1 MSLSRHFYALDEVH
15 SALQY
20 SSTRNDRVE
29 TLFWCNELL
38 RSGCVSET
46 ISTLLESWLWNK
58 GPFCLS
64 WILHAFSTLGGDE
77 CSEEDVLLSAYQ
89 LSCVSYLKRDH
100 SVWSILA
107 LYALNVPCDR
117 VGPKTIPHPFTN
129 DREMY
134 LVRAMV
140 QGRAYS
146 AWCMTQ
152 QMDWDRVRTILSW
165 YSSSTSCHSFKKE
178 FQTCLRYFDEY
189 EKLLGYRTPEY
200 DTVFRCLTV
209 IMICLSPLQQEE
221 SFRPLPSCLDASSKS
236 QIDHWDSLL
245 GTKARVYSIPPSA
258 LYGRTLRGRMR
269 WTQSTISQLNDIEP
283 HLLGCPFWEEATS
296 EYGTI
301 LTSTI
306 LWNSDDDR
314 EAFYQR
320 YFPDD
325 LPDEWTKSEKA
336 KSHGEGIMGPTESL
350 TMVKYARNYLSKW
363 SRFAW
368 NMHPLIQRLLE
379 GKEGTHP
386 TSILSTNELMEISMI
401 PLRRRLLV

>member
-20 SSTRNDRVE
+20 SSTRNDRAE

-38 RSGCVSET
+38 RSGYVSET

-64 WILHAFSTLGGDE
+64 WFHNSFSTLGGEE
-77 CSEEDVLLSAYQ
+77 CSEDDVLLSAYQ

-100 SVWSILA
+100 SLWSILA
-107 LYALNVPCDR
+107 LHAMNVPCDR
-117 VGPKTIPHPFTN
+117 VGPKTIPHPFT
-129 DREMY
+129 DEREIY

-140 QGRAYS
+140 QGRAYC
-146 AWCMTQ
+146 AWCIVQ
-152 QMDWDRVRTILSW
+152 QMDWDRVQAILTW
-165 YSSSTSCHSFKKE
+165 YSSCHAFKTE
-178 FQTCLRYFDEY
+178 FQTCLSYFEEY

-200 DTVFRCLTV
+200 DTVFRCLSIIV
-209 IMICLSPLQQEE
+209 ICLSPLQQED
-221 SFRPLPSCLDASSKS
+221 SFRPLPSCLDATSQS
-236 QIDHWDSLL
+236 QINHWNSLL

-269 WTQSTISQLNDIEP
+269 WAQSTVSQLNDIEP
-283 HLLGCPFWEEATS
+283 SMIGCPFWEEAIS

-301 LTSTI
+301 ESTI

-325 LPDEWTKSEKA
+325 IPDEWTKSEKN
-336 KSHGEGIMGPTESL
+336 KSHGEGILGPKESL
-350 TMVKYARNYLSKW
+350 TMVKYARSYLSKW

-368 NMHPLIQRLLE
+368 NSHPLIMKLLE

-386 TSILSTNELMEISMI
+386 TSILLGNSLVEVHMI
-401 PLRRRLLV
+401 PVKRRLLV

>member
-20 SSTRNDRVE
+20 SSTRNDRAE

-100 SVWSILA
+100 SMWSILS
-107 LYALNVPCDR
+107 LHALNVPCDR
-117 VGPKTIPHPFTN
+117 VGPKTIPHPFT
-129 DREMY
+129 DDQEIY
-134 LVRAMV
+134 LVRAIV
-140 QGRAYS
+140 QGRAYC
-146 AWCMTQ
+146 AWCMVQ
-152 QMDWDRVRTILSW
+152 QMKWDRVRAILTW
-165 YSSSTSCHSFKKE
+165 YIDHMSFTSLK
-178 FQTCLRYFDEY
+178 TCLSCFEEY
-189 EKLLGYRTPEY
+189 EKLLGYRAPEY
-200 DTVFRCLTV
+200 DTVFRCLSV
-209 IMICLSPLQQEE
+209 ITICLSPSQQEE
-221 SFRPLPSCLDASSKS
+221 SFRPLPSSLDDPSR
-236 QIDHWDSLL
+236 IDHWNSLL
-245 GTKARVYSIPPSA
+245 GTKARVYSIPQSA

-269 WTQSTISQLNDIEP
+269 WTQSTVSQLNNIEP
-283 HLLGCPFWEEATS
+283 HLIGCPFWEEAIS

-301 LTSTI
+301 LKSTI

-325 LPDEWTKSEKA
+325 IPDEWTKSEKA
-336 KSHGEGIMGPTESL
+336 KSHGEGILGPTESL

-368 NMHPLIQRLLE
+368 NSHPLIMKLIE

-386 TSILSTNELMEISMI
+386 TAILLGNSLVEVPMI
-401 PLRRRLLV
+401 PIRRRLLV

>member
-20 SSTRNDRVE
+20 SSTRNDRAE
-29 TLFWCNELL
+29 TLFWCNELI

-46 ISTLLESWLWNK
+46 ISTLLDSWLWNK

-64 WILHAFSTLGGDE
+64 WFHNAFSKLGGEE
-77 CSEEDVLLSAYQ
+77 CSEEDILLSAYQ

-100 SVWSILA
+100 SLWSILA
-107 LYALNVPCDR
+107 LQVGSVPCDR
-117 VGPKTIPHPFTN
+117 VGPKTIPHPFTEE
-129 DREMY
+129 RENY
-134 LVRAMV
+134 LIRAIV
-140 QGRAYS
+140 QGRAYCS
-146 AWCMTQ
+146 WCVVQ
-152 QMDWDRVRTILSW
+152 QMDWNRVLTILNW
-165 YSSSTSCHSFKKE
+165 YIDQRDSPTLFK
-178 FQTCLRYFDEY
+178 TCLDYFTEY

-200 DTVFRCLTV
+200 DTVFRCLSI
-209 IMICLSPLQQEE
+209 IMVCLSPVQQED
-221 SFRPLPSCLDASSKS
+221 SFGPLPSSLDPTS
-236 QIDHWDSLL
+236 QSLIDHWNTLA

-269 WTQSTISQLNDIEP
+269 WTQSTVSHLNNIEP
-283 HLLGCPFWEEATS
+283 HLIGCPFWEEAVF

-301 LTSTI
+301 DSTI
-306 LWNSDDDR
+306 LWNSDKDR

-325 LPDEWTKSEKA
+325 IPDEWTKSEKA
-336 KSHGEGIMGPTESL
+336 KSHGEGILGPNESL

-368 NMHPLIQRLLE
+368 NRHPLILRLME

-386 TSILSTNELMEISMI
+386 TYALSEKGTMEINMI
-401 PLRRRLLV
+401 PVKRRLII

>member
-20 SSTRNDRVE
+20 CSTRNDRVE

-100 SVWSILA
+100 SLWSILA
-107 LYALNVPCDR
+107 LHALNVPCDR
-117 VGPKTIPHPFTN
+117 VGAKTIPHPFTD
-129 DREMY
+129 DREIY
-134 LVRAMV
+134 LVRAIV

-146 AWCMTQ
+146 AWCMVQ
-152 QMDWDRVRTILSW
+152 QMDWDRVRTVLSW
-165 YSSSTSCHSFKKE
+165 YSSSTSFTL
-178 FQTCLRYFDEY
+178 FQTCLSYFDEY

-221 SFRPLPSCLDASSKS
+221 SFRPLPSCLDASK
-236 QIDHWDSLL
+236 IDHWNSLL
-245 GTKARVYSIPPSA
+245 GTKARVYSIPTSA

-269 WTQSTISQLNDIEP
+269 WTQSTVSQLNNIEP
-283 HLLGCPFWEEATS
+283 HLIGCPFWEEAIS

-301 LTSTI
+301 LNSMI

-314 EAFYQR
+314 ETFYQR

-325 LPDEWTKSEKA
+325 LPDEWTKPEKA
-336 KSHGEGIMGPTESL
+336 KSHGEGILGPTESL

-386 TSILSTNELMEISMI
+386 TSILLVAGLVEIPMI
-401 PLRRRLLV
+401 PVRRRLLV

>member
-20 SSTRNDRVE
+20 SSTRNDRAE

-100 SVWSILA
+100 SLWSILA
-107 LYALNVPCDR
+107 LHALNVPCDR
-117 VGPKTIPHPFTN
+117 VGPKTIPHPFTD
-129 DREMY
+129 DREIY
-134 LVRAMV
+134 LIRAIV
-140 QGRAYS
+140 QGRAYC
-146 AWCMTQ
+146 AWCMAQ
-152 QMDWDRVRTILSW
+152 QMEWDRVQTILTW
-165 YSSSTSCHSFKKE
+165 YSSCTSLK
-178 FQTCLRYFDEY
+178 TCLRYFEEY

-200 DTVFRCLTV
+200 DTVFRCLSV
-209 IMICLSPLQQEE
+209 ITICLSPSQQEE
-221 SFRPLPSCLDASSKS
+221 SFRPLPSCIDAS

-245 GTKARVYSIPPSA
+245 GTKARVYSIPQSA

-269 WTQSTISQLNDIEP
+269 WTQSTVSQLNDIEP
-283 HLLGCPFWEEATS
+283 HLIGCPFWEEAIS

-301 LTSTI
+301 LKSTI

-325 LPDEWTKSEKA
+325 IPDEWTKSEKA
-336 KSHGEGIMGPTESL
+336 KSHGEGILGPTESL

-368 NMHPLIQRLLE
+368 NSHPLIMKLLE

-386 TSILSTNELMEISMI
+386 TAILLGDSLVEVPMI
-401 PLRRRLLV
+401 PVRRRLLV

>member
-20 SSTRNDRVE
+20 SSTRNDRAE

-64 WILHAFSTLGGDE
+64 WFHNAFSTLGGDE

-100 SVWSILA
+100 SLWSILA
-107 LYALNVPCDR
+107 LHALNVPCDR
-117 VGPKTIPHPFTN
+117 VGPKTIPHPFT
-129 DREMY
+129 DDQEIY
-134 LVRAMV
+134 LVRAIV
-140 QGRAYS
+140 QGRAYC
-146 AWCMTQ
+146 AWCMVQ
-152 QMDWDRVRTILSW
+152 QMDWDRVQAILTW
-165 YSSSTSCHSFKKE
+165 YSSCTSLK
-178 FQTCLRYFDEY
+178 TCLSYFDQY

-200 DTVFRCLTV
+200 DTVFRCLSIITV
-209 IMICLSPLQQEE
+209 CLSPSQQEE
-221 SFRPLPSCLDASSKS
+221 SFRSLPSLDTTSKS

-245 GTKARVYSIPPSA
+245 GTKARIYSIPQSA

-269 WTQSTISQLNDIEP
+269 WTQSTVSQLNDIESY
-283 HLLGCPFWEEATS
+283 LIGCPFWEEAIS

-301 LTSTI
+301 LKSTI

-325 LPDEWTKSEKA
+325 IPDEWTKSEKN
-336 KSHGEGIMGPTESL
+336 KSHGEGILGPTESL
-350 TMVKYARNYLSKW
+350 TMVKYVRMYLSKW
-363 SRFAW
+363 SRFEW
-368 NMHPLIQRLLE
+368 NSHPLIIKLLK
-379 GKEGTHP
+379 GKDGTHP
-386 TSILSTNELMEISMI
+386 TSILSLSGTMEISMI
-401 PLRRRLLV
+401 PVRRRLV

>member
-20 SSTRNDRVE
+20 CSTRNDRAE

-64 WILHAFSTLGGDE
+64 WIIHAFSTLGGDE
-77 CSEEDVLLSAYQ
+77 CSEEDVLVSAYQ

-107 LYALNVPCDR
+107 LHALNVPCDR
-117 VGPKTIPHPFTN
+117 VGPKTVPHPFTD
-129 DREMY
+129 DREIY
-134 LVRAMV
+134 LIRAIV
-140 QGRAYS
+140 QGRAYN
-146 AWCMTQ
+146 AWCMVQ

-165 YSSSTSCHSFKKE
+165 YIKHASHSSQFEICLSCFE
-178 FQTCLRYFDEY
+178 EY

-209 IMICLSPLQQEE
+209 ITICMSPLQQEE
-221 SFRPLPSCLDASSKS
+221 SFRPLPSCIDATSKS
-236 QIDHWDSLL
+236 QIDNWDSLL
-245 GTKARVYSIPPSA
+245 GTKARVYSIPSSA

-269 WTQSTISQLNDIEP
+269 WAQSTVSQLNNIEP
-283 HLLGCPFWEEATS
+283 HLIGCPFWEDAIS

-301 LTSTI
+301 LKSTI

-336 KSHGEGIMGPTESL
+336 KSHGEGILGPTESL
-350 TMVKYARNYLSKW
+350 TMVKYVRMYLSKW

-368 NMHPLIQRLLE
+368 NSHPLIMKLLE

-386 TSILSTNELMEISMI
+386 TSILSTNVLMEIPMI
-401 PLRRRLLV
+401 PIRRLLVI

>member
-20 SSTRNDRVE
+20 SSTRNDRAE

-100 SVWSILA
+100 SLWSILA
-107 LYALNVPCDR
+107 LHALNVPCDR
-117 VGPKTIPHPFTN
+117 VGPKTIPHPFTD
-129 DREMY
+129 DREIY
-134 LVRAMV
+134 LIRAIV
-140 QGRAYS
+140 QGRAYC

-152 QMDWDRVRTILSW
+152 QMEWDRVLSILTW
-165 YSSSTSCHSFKKE
+165 YTSCTSLK
-178 FQTCLRYFDEY
+178 TCLRYFEEY

-209 IMICLSPLQQEE
+209 IMICLSPSQQEE
-221 SFRPLPSCLDASSKS
+221 SFRPLPSTLDATSKS
-236 QIDHWDSLL
+236 QIDHWNSLL

-269 WTQSTISQLNDIEP
+269 WTQSTASQLNDIEP
-283 HLLGCPFWEEATS
+283 HLLGCPFWEEAIS
-296 EYGTI
+296 EYGT
-301 LTSTI
+301 LKSTI

-325 LPDEWTKSEKA
+325 IPDEWTKYEKS
-336 KSHGEGIMGPTESL
+336 KSHGEGILGPKESL
-350 TMVKYARNYLSKW
+350 TMVKYARSYLSKW

-368 NMHPLIQRLLE
+368 NMYPLIQRLLE

-386 TSILSTNELMEISMI
+386 TAILSTNGSMEINMI
-401 PLRRRLLV
+401 PVRRRLV

>member
-20 SSTRNDRVE
+20 SSTRNDRAE

-64 WILHAFSTLGGDE
+64 WIHNAFSTLGGDE

-89 LSCVSYLKRDH
+89 LSCVSYLKLDH
-100 SVWSILA
+100 SLCSILA
-107 LYALNVPCDR
+107 LHALKVPCDR
-117 VGPKTIPHPFTN
+117 VGPKTIPHPFTD
-129 DREMY
+129 DREIY
-134 LVRAMV
+134 LIRAMV
-140 QGRAYS
+140 QGRAYC
-146 AWCMTQ
+146 AWCMAQ
-152 QMDWDRVRTILSW
+152 QMEWERVQAILTW
-165 YSSSTSCHSFKKE
+165 YIDHMSFTSLK
-178 FQTCLRYFDEY
+178 TCLSCFDQY

-200 DTVFRCLTV
+200 DTVFRCLSI
-209 IMICLSPLQQEE
+209 IMICLSPSQQEE
-221 SFRPLPSCLDASSKS
+221 SFQPLPSLDASK
-236 QIDHWDSLL
+236 IDHWNSLL

-258 LYGRTLRGRMR
+258 LYARTLRGRMR
-269 WTQSTISQLNDIEP
+269 WTQSTVSQLNDIEP
-283 HLLGCPFWEEATS
+283 HLLGCPFWEEAIS

-301 LTSTI
+301 LKSTI

-325 LPDEWTKSEKA
+325 IPDEWTKSEKN
-336 KSHGEGIMGPTESL
+336 KSHGEGILGPTESL
-350 TMVKYARNYLSKW
+350 TMGKYARNYLSKW

-368 NMHPLIQRLLE
+368 NMHPLIMKMLE
-379 GKEGTHP
+379 GKTGTHP
-386 TSILSTNELMEISMI
+386 TAILSLSGTMEINTI